1 MKAIILIMILFS
13 VVLTIAGGTI
23 SFYGFWVDDFNP
35 VLIMTGGLTSMS
47 GVGLLIVS
55 VHWIK
60 NREIE
65 EKLDEKNESK
75 NS

>member
-1 MKAIILIMILFS
+1 MKAIILIMILFG
-13 VVLTIAGGTI
+13 VVLTIAGSTI

-35 VLIMTGGLTSMS
+35 VMVMTGGLTFMS

-55 VHWIK
+55 IHWIK
-60 NREIE
+60 NRKFE
-65 EKLDEKNESK
+65 EKLDEKNESE

>member
-1 MKAIILIMILFS
+1 MKAIILIMILFG

-23 SFYGFWVDDFNP
+23 SFFGFWVDDFNP
-35 VLIMTGGLTSMS
+35 VLIMAGGLTLMS
-47 GVGLLIVS
+47 GVGFLIVS

-60 NREIE
+60 NRMFE
-65 EKLDEKNESK
+65 EKLDEKNESE

>member
-1 MKAIILIMILFS
+1 MKAIILIMILFG
-13 VVLTIAGGTI
+13 VVLIIAGGTI
-23 SFYGFWVDDFNP
+23 SFFGFWVDDFNP
-35 VLIMTGGLTSMS
+35 VLVMTGGLTLMS

-60 NREIE
+60 NRKFE
-65 EKLDEKNESK
+65 EKLDEKNESE

>member
-1 MKAIILIMILFS
+1 MKAIIIIMILFG

-23 SFYGFWVDDFNP
+23 SFYGFWVDDFIP
-35 VLIMTGGLTSMS
+35 VLIMTGGLTFML
-47 GVGLLIVS
+47 GIGLLIVS

-60 NREIE
+60 NRKFE
-65 EKLDEKNESK
+65 EKLDEKNESE